1 MAHGG
6 ASTAHLLPRRRP
18 ATSGPPSEALKYR
31 GSAKQ
36 PRPQCR
42 RCSELRPDATAHKR
56 KERPA
61 VGKGF
66 PRGIRASGWR
76 IQARLCHPHESLP
89 MTPKTRVISTCWWW
103 PCRRS
108 PHRSNTHLLATRTQ
122 AQMSWQK
129 SGFMVHCRLLSC
141 SAPWR
146 QNVHTCELER
156 CWERAGPASAAEEA
170 LSSHGTGDRENR
182 QTSVRNR
189 PLEKTRAPHGS
200 RHTGGIR
207 RDSSRF

>member
-18 ATSGPPSEALKYR
+18 ATSGPPSEALKDR

-189 PLEKTRAPHGS
+189 PLFTESARQLSVCITNMVA
-200 RHTGGIR
+200 TG
-207 RDSSRF
+207 